1 MYLPCS
7 PQTMACVILSCFS
20 FNNNNE
26 NFRLIP
32 ENTKELFG
40 LGLPPVFLGR
50 FIVIQMAENMLFGSR
65 LQGSLVCSEV
75 KHLLIFAS

>member
-1 MYLPCS
+1 
-7 PQTMACVILSCFS
+7 MACVILSCFS